1 MPGILTSGIILITAR
16 YIIGQ
21 KCSVFYIADI
31 GALLA
36 RDASI
41 AVPLVLILLPA
52 LLALGDKW
60 IIDRRLKGYDLY
72 PESVPEGRYRAAPDR
87 CAGKMD

>member
-1 MPGILTSGIILITAR
+1 M
-16 YIIGQ
+16 
-21 KCSVFYIADI
+21 FYIADI

-36 RDASI
+36 LDASI